1 MLTAGANW
9 GAKPIRGRRRLTALT
24 VMRLINLADLQ
35 RHSLSRSSENTRR
48 DVSDE
53 DAEGAENEQAAV
65 CQVFVRT
72 QETTYSIRLF
82 SVEIVDRFV
91 ALTYSLEH

>member
-48 DVSDE
+48 NVSDE

-72 QETTYSIRLF
+72 QETTYSICLF
-82 SVEIVDRFV
+82 SVEIV
-91 ALTYSLEH
+91 